1 MISIVI
7 LFLSLIAPGYLILYM
22 IKIKVHTIE
31 DTLFLSYI
39 LSLTLM
45 FTLLYIGGHLFFFKI
60 ASIIYLLITI
70 FASIF
75 ATIILAYKVWQMR
88 PTKLLPEMF
97 LLEDL
102 ILVTLSFG
110 LISIYALVLWNKA
123 ILDSDVV
130 QYYLP
135 IAREIIRKNGFTYST
150 GYDFNV
156 FLKPIGV
163 SVLYAWSYFID
174 GSLISENFRIMPLIP
189 LALLIIL
196 NYSIVKIS
204 TNSKKIASLSTIIF
218 LLLPFHDRWILFNSF
233 YGDIF
238 YYPLIFSAIYYLIK
252 YLYLKDSLILTWIG
266 LSLGTASLLKAQ
278 TIYFLIA
285 LLITFVFIKL
295 NTHKKI
301 IVTLLL
307 LNPFLIL
314 VPEFFASLRRSL
326 FSVPL
331 IELTYDELGF
341 LFFLSFLS
349 LIVGIKI
356 FRRSTLLSLNNVQL
370 IKFVKELLFLLI
382 PFISIA
388 NLWYIMNFLKLG
400 SLIYTSSVDLPNY
413 DWASGIL
420 SSMESHRMV
429 LYISNYILYYFHM
442 FVDPSLS
449 GYVILIPLL
458 IGLIRVFFSVK
469 EGLDYYYLLAFFELI
484 ASIQI
489 FSAAVTSHAY
499 VYNPRDPFPLAPLI
513 TSLIAFGINFDMEL
527 SKNKRPM
534 SLFIKLLII
543 TYLGLFS
550 YVHSVFVYYISLREN
565 NTFIV
570 SLSSSLAKIAG
581 LSLRDSSFQLS
592 QTERIL
598 FVSRNLY
605 KIFLLAFLSSIP
617 IIVILFLK
625 NLKLRSSREK
635 LNTYFIFPY
644 IYTLKRFKKGRVI
657 ASIMLLIIIG
667 LLEIVIIYPRV
678 EMLNSLGGVLRLK
691 ETQLAMTYKGLFYN
705 LISGKINLEG
715 NILSYKAPDGL
726 PYYLY
731 DKKIIDLRYPA
742 NLAAIKDFL
751 ISDNISKTLS
761 DFRRINISYI
771 LLNHDASLLNF
782 DSKLNGSLSKL
793 IGNPRYVYLVESF
806 GSWNLYRIGLFE
818 YKSFNITFSDCTT
831 YNSTGNTIVRISEY
845 GIEVMFGKGNADK
858 KVLIMCE
865 IRGVNLSYYDTVF
878 MKINGSQNLRILLR
892 LQGNNSNSLDIIY
905 WQPPPLLG
913 FVYYNLK
920 QFSVKTQVTTIYFS
934 IKIINDDIGY
944 FNLSKIQFIKYKN

>member
-1 MISIVI
+1 MMISIVI
-7 LFLSLIAPGYLILYM
+7 PLLSLIAPGYLILHM
-22 IKIKVHTIE
+22 IKIKVHTID

-45 FTLLYIGGHLFFFKI
+45 FSLLYIGGHLFFFNI

-75 ATIILAYKVWQMR
+75 ATIILAYKIWQMR
-88 PTKLLPEMF
+88 PTKLLPETF

-189 LALLIIL
+189 LALLITL

-252 YLYLKDSLILTWIG
+252 YLHLKDSLMLIWIG

-285 LLITFVFIKL
+285 LLVTFVFIKL

-301 IVTLLL
+301 IVTLLF

-331 IELTYDELGF
+331 IEFTYDELGF

-356 FRRSTLLSLNNVQL
+356 FRRSTILSLNKGQL

-382 PFISIA
+382 PFISITT
-388 NLWYIMNFLKLG
+388 LWYIMNFLKLG

-413 DWASGIL
+413 DWASGVL
-420 SSMESHRMV
+420 SSMESQRMG

-458 IGLIRVFFSVK
+458 IGLIQVFSVK
-469 EGLDYYYLLAFFELI
+469 EGLDYYHLLAFFELI

-527 SKNKRPM
+527 SKNESPM
-534 SLFIKLLII
+534 SLFYKLLII

-605 KIFLLAFLSSIP
+605 KIFLLAFLSSVP

-635 LNTYFIFPY
+635 LNIYYIFPPK
-644 IYTLKRFKKGRVI
+644 YTLKRFKKGRAI
-657 ASIMLLIIIG
+657 ASIMLLTIIG

-678 EMLNSLGGVLRLK
+678 EMLNSLGGILRLK
-691 ETQLAMTYKGLFYN
+691 ETQLTMTYNRLFYS
-705 LISGKINLEG
+705 LISGKIKLEG

-742 NLAAIKDFL
+742 NLATIKDFL

-761 DFRRINISYI
+761 DFRRINISYL

-782 DSKLNGSLSKL
+782 DSKLNSSLSKL
-793 IGNPRYVYLVESF
+793 IGNPGYVYLVEGF

-831 YNSTGNTIVRISEY
+831 YNSTGNIIVRISEH
-845 GIEVMFGKGNADK
+845 GIEVTFGKGNADK
-858 KVLIMCE
+858 KVLIMCK
-865 IRGVNLSYYDTVF
+865 IRGVNLSYYDIVF
-878 MKINGSQNLRILLR
+878 MKINGSQNLRILLH
-892 LQGNNSNSLDIIY
+892 LQGNNLNSLDIIY